1 VVLDGANVR
10 ELRKSIEEEMHLVFM
25 VVGFILHLP
34 PKSGGSFYILRT
46 SLPLNS
52 GLSTSSSSRNAAN
65 NESPMMIESPRL
77 QTKVMA

>member
-1 VVLDGANVR
+1 MERGV
-10 ELRKSIEEEMHLVFM
+10 HLVFM
-25 VVGFILHLP
+25 VVEFIQHHP
-34 PKSGGSFYILRT
+34 PKGGGSFYILRT

-77 QTKVMA
+77 QTRVMA